1 MVDNS
6 DDPSARTGGTR
17 TITIAAVL
25 AAVLGLT
32 VALGL
37 VLGTDPGTDNAS
49 VTPMGSDADEAP
61 VAGSDQGVSDD
72 PREFAPPWPA
82 RRVGGNCSAGGIV
95 AHWRVVDDG
104 AWQCTA
110 TTPDAQPPAPPPEPA
125 PAPEPAP
132 PVEAAPPPPA
142 YEPPAYVPPP
152 PPVYE
157 PPAYQPPVYEPP
169 PPPAPPPV
177 VEPEPQPLPE
187 PIVEPEPPPPV
198 PEPAPVE
205 QERVQRDAPSPDVAK
220 VAKEQDEKRKQ
231 PEQVDLDAQKQKAL
245 AEIRRQR
252 ELAAKERTQAEMRAQ
267 QLADARASQTDAA
280 SPASPPRGNPNSR
293 SSNQA
298 AYIVALQDAI
308 LRQWTRPE
316 SVKLDDVCQ
325 VLIRQIP
332 GGEVV

>member
-1 MVDNS
+1 MKQTRTDTWMALVQALLLHAVLFALMFAGLNWTRSNVAEAAHGEVIEADLV
-6 DDPSARTGGTR
+6 DPSALS
-17 TITIAAVL
+17 AAMRN
-25 AAVLGLT
+25 
-32 VALGL
+32 ALQR
-37 VLGTDPGTDNAS
+37 
-49 VTPMGSDADEAP
+49 EP
-61 VAGSDQGVSDD
+61 VQ
-72 PREFAPPWPA
+72 
-82 RRVGGNCSAGGIV
+82 
-95 AHWRVVDDG
+95 
-104 AWQCTA
+104 
-110 TTPDAQPPAPPPEPA
+110 
-125 PAPEPAP
+125 
-132 PVEAAPPPPA
+132 
-142 YEPPAYVPPP
+142 PP
-152 PPVYE
+152 PPVE
-157 PPAYQPPVYEPP
+157 Q
-169 PPPAPPPV
+169 PV
-177 VEPEPQPLPE
+177 VEPEPEPLPE

-220 VAKEQDEKRKQ
+220 VPKEQDEKRKQ
-231 PEQVDLDAQKQKAL
+231 PEQVDLDAQKQN
-245 AEIRRQR
+245 

-332 GGEVV
+332 GGEVVSVEIAPSCPSDALGRRSVEAAILKASPLPYAGFEDAFIRDPVLKFRARDAADL

>member
-1 MVDNS
+1 MKETRADTRTALLQALGLHAVLFALMFAGLNWTRSNVAEAAHGEVIEADLV
-6 DDPSARTGGTR
+6 DPSALS
-17 TITIAAVL
+17 AAMRS
-25 AAVLGLT
+25 
-32 VALGL
+32 ALQR
-37 VLGTDPGTDNAS
+37 
-49 VTPMGSDADEAP
+49 EP
-61 VAGSDQGVSDD
+61 VQ
-72 PREFAPPWPA
+72 
-82 RRVGGNCSAGGIV
+82 
-95 AHWRVVDDG
+95 
-104 AWQCTA
+104 
-110 TTPDAQPPAPPPEPA
+110 
-125 PAPEPAP
+125 
-132 PVEAAPPPPA
+132 
-142 YEPPAYVPPP
+142 PP
-152 PPVYE
+152 PPVE
-157 PPAYQPPVYEPP
+157 Q
-169 PPPAPPPV
+169 PV
-177 VEPEPQPLPE
+177 VEPEPEPLPE

-267 QLADARASQTDAA
+267 QLADARASQTDAV

-332 GGEVV
+332 GGEVVSVEITPSCPYDALGRRSVEAAILKASPLPYAGFEDAFIRDPVLKFRARDAADL

>member
-1 MVDNS
+1 MKETRADTRTALLQALGLHAVLFALMFAGLNWTRSNVAEAAHGEVIEADLV
-6 DDPSARTGGTR
+6 DPSALS
-17 TITIAAVL
+17 AAMRS
-25 AAVLGLT
+25 
-32 VALGL
+32 ALQR
-37 VLGTDPGTDNAS
+37 
-49 VTPMGSDADEAP
+49 EP
-61 VAGSDQGVSDD
+61 VQ
-72 PREFAPPWPA
+72 
-82 RRVGGNCSAGGIV
+82 
-95 AHWRVVDDG
+95 
-104 AWQCTA
+104 
-110 TTPDAQPPAPPPEPA
+110 
-125 PAPEPAP
+125 
-132 PVEAAPPPPA
+132 
-142 YEPPAYVPPP
+142 PP
-152 PPVYE
+152 PPVE
-157 PPAYQPPVYEPP
+157 QPI
-169 PPPAPPPV
+169 

-332 GGEVV
+332 GGEVVSVEIAPSCPYDALGRRSVEAAILKASPLPYAGFEDAFIRDPVLKFRARDAADL

>member
-1 MVDNS
+1 MKETRADTRTALLQALGLHALLFALMFAGLNWTRSNVAEAAHGEVIEADLV
-6 DDPSARTGGTR
+6 DPSALS
-17 TITIAAVL
+17 AAMRS
-25 AAVLGLT
+25 
-32 VALGL
+32 ALQR
-37 VLGTDPGTDNAS
+37 
-49 VTPMGSDADEAP
+49 EP
-61 VAGSDQGVSDD
+61 VQ
-72 PREFAPPWPA
+72 
-82 RRVGGNCSAGGIV
+82 
-95 AHWRVVDDG
+95 
-104 AWQCTA
+104 
-110 TTPDAQPPAPPPEPA
+110 
-125 PAPEPAP
+125 
-132 PVEAAPPPPA
+132 
-142 YEPPAYVPPP
+142 PP
-152 PPVYE
+152 PPVE
-157 PPAYQPPVYEPP
+157 Q
-169 PPPAPPPV
+169 PV
-177 VEPEPQPLPE
+177 VEPEPEPLPE

-220 VAKEQDEKRKQ
+220 VPKEQDEKRKQ

-332 GGEVV
+332 GGEVVSVEITPSCPYDALGRRSVEAAILKASPLPYAGFEDAFIRDPVLKFRARDAADL

>member
-1 MVDNS
+1 MKETRADTRTALLQALGLHAVLFALMFAGLNWTRSNVAEAAHGEVIEADLV
-6 DDPSARTGGTR
+6 DPSALS
-17 TITIAAVL
+17 AAMRS
-25 AAVLGLT
+25 
-32 VALGL
+32 ALQR
-37 VLGTDPGTDNAS
+37 
-49 VTPMGSDADEAP
+49 EP
-61 VAGSDQGVSDD
+61 VQ
-72 PREFAPPWPA
+72 
-82 RRVGGNCSAGGIV
+82 
-95 AHWRVVDDG
+95 
-104 AWQCTA
+104 
-110 TTPDAQPPAPPPEPA
+110 
-125 PAPEPAP
+125 
-132 PVEAAPPPPA
+132 
-142 YEPPAYVPPP
+142 PP
-152 PPVYE
+152 PPVE
-157 PPAYQPPVYEPP
+157 Q
-169 PPPAPPPV
+169 PV

-220 VAKEQDEKRKQ
+220 VPKEQDEKRKQ

-332 GGEVV
+332 GGEVVSVEITPSCPYDALGRRSVEAAILKASPLPYAGFEDAFIRDPVLKFRARDAADL

>member
-1 MVDNS
+1 MKETRADTRTALLQALGLHAVLFALMFAGLNWTRSNVAEAAHGEVIEADLV
-6 DDPSARTGGTR
+6 DPSALS
-17 TITIAAVL
+17 AAMRS
-25 AAVLGLT
+25 
-32 VALGL
+32 ALQR
-37 VLGTDPGTDNAS
+37 
-49 VTPMGSDADEAP
+49 EP
-61 VAGSDQGVSDD
+61 VQ
-72 PREFAPPWPA
+72 
-82 RRVGGNCSAGGIV
+82 
-95 AHWRVVDDG
+95 
-104 AWQCTA
+104 
-110 TTPDAQPPAPPPEPA
+110 
-125 PAPEPAP
+125 
-132 PVEAAPPPPA
+132 
-142 YEPPAYVPPP
+142 PP
-152 PPVYE
+152 PPVE
-157 PPAYQPPVYEPP
+157 Q
-169 PPPAPPPV
+169 PV

-198 PEPAPVE
+198 PEPEPVE
-205 QERVQRDAPSPDVAK
+205 QEKVQRDAPSPDVAK
-220 VAKEQDEKRKQ
+220 VPKEQDEKRKQ

-332 GGEVV
+332 GGEVVSVEITPSCPYDALGRRSVEAAILKASPLPYAGFEDAFIRDPVLKFRARDAADM